1 MHTPLPPALFVVSDV
16 IWTPVR
22 TLRSALAL
30 TLSLA
35 TGCYTGLDGRASGD
49 GDGDGEAGDDGSVA
63 ASCDPDE
70 PDASFRVGRRLSR
83 AEYEYV
89 IVDLFDVVPSAKF
102 PGPFGASQTGYS
114 TEPAVNVVGEVGV
127 EDLMIA
133 AEDIALA
140 LPDRID
146 ALLPCASD
154 GDRACAQEYLAT
166 IGRRAFRRTLTDSER
181 EMLLATYE
189 AERADEGTFPE
200 AIAVMTA
207 QMLQM
212 PAFLYVME
220 APADDGEARPLSGL
234 EVASRLSFYL
244 WNSVP
249 DDELL
254 GLAENGDL
262 DDADAVYE
270 AAQRMF
276 DDPKARRGFSR
287 FFREWTQAREL
298 EVTSKDTT
306 LFPFLDEALA
316 DAINDSFERYVTDAV
331 RSGTTLADLLAEPKT
346 IINAPLAEF
355 YGVDP
360 VDDWTKID
368 LDPDRYA
375 GLVTQPA
382 VMAGLAHAT
391 ETSYVLRGR
400 FIRQRLL
407 CEPALPPPGNAM
419 TAFNELDKPEDPT
432 ARELSDLVLAR
443 GDCFG
448 CHQLIDPAGLALEHF
463 DAIGRYRSEYPS
475 GKSIETTDVMS
486 VDDDELEF
494 DGPID
499 LMAQIALLPQVQN
512 CFARQV
518 FRYEASRMETDDDA
532 CAIAQLSATFT
543 ESEGRLDEAFL
554 AVVRTEAFMY
564 RRAD

>member
-22 TLRSALAL
+22 SPRSALAL
-30 TLSLA
+30 TLLLA
-35 TGCYTGLDGRASGD
+35 AGCYTGIDGRASGNAE
-49 GDGDGEAGDDGSVA
+49 GGEAGGDGSVE

-70 PDASFRVGRRLSR
+70 PDAAFRVGRRLSR
-83 AEYEYV
+83 AEYAHV
-89 IVDLFDVVPSAKF
+89 IVDLFDVAPSAKF

-140 LPDRID
+140 LPDRLD
-146 ALLPCASD
+146 ALLPCTSD
-154 GDRACAQEYLAT
+154 GDTACAQEYLAT
-166 IGRRAFRRTLTDSER
+166 FGRRAFRRTLRDSER

-189 AERADEGTFPE
+189 AERADEATFPE

-220 APADDGEARPLSGL
+220 EPADDGEIRQLSGL

-244 WNSVP
+244 WNSIP

-254 GLAENGDL
+254 DLAENGDL
-262 DDADAVYE
+262 EDADAIYE
-270 AAQRMF
+270 EAERMF

-287 FFREWTQAREL
+287 FFREWTQSGEL
-298 EVTSKDTT
+298 EVASKDTT
-306 LFPFLDEALA
+306 LFPFLDETLA
-316 DAINDSFERYVTDAV
+316 NAINDSFERYVTDAV
-331 RSGTTLADLLAEPKT
+331 RSGTTLADLLTEPKT

-355 YGVDP
+355 YGVDA
-360 VDDWTKID
+360 VDDWTTLD

-391 ETSYVLRGR
+391 ETSYVFRGR

-448 CHQLIDPAGLALEHF
+448 CHQLLDPAGLALEHF
-463 DAIGRYRSEYPS
+463 DAIGRYRGEYES
-475 GKSIETTDVMS
+475 GKSIETSDVMS

-499 LMAQIALLPQVQN
+499 LMQQIAVLPQVQD

-518 FRYEASRMETDDDA
+518 FRYEAARMETDDDA
-532 CAIAQLSATFT
+532 CAIAQLSETFT

-554 AVVRTEAFMY
+554 AVVRTEGFMY
-564 RRAD
+564 RRGD

>member
-1 MHTPLPPALFVVSDV
+1 MHTALPPVLFVVSDV
-16 IWTPVR
+16 SRTP
-22 TLRSALAL
+22 LRAVAAAFALC
-30 TLSLA
+30 LSLVA
-35 TGCYTGLDGRASGD
+35 GCYTGLEGRSGAAE
-49 GDGDGEAGDDGSVA
+49 GVAEGGSVE
-63 ASCDPDE
+63 ASCDPDG
-70 PDASFRVGRRLSR
+70 PDASFRLGRRLSR

-89 IVDLFDVVPSAKF
+89 IVDLFDVVPSARF

-127 EDLMIA
+127 EDLMLA

-140 LPDRID
+140 LPDRIPD
-146 ALLPCASD
+146 LLPCASEANT
-154 GDRACAQEYLAT
+154 ACAEEYLST

-181 EMLLATYE
+181 EMLLAVYE
-189 AERADEGTFPE
+189 SERADEATFPE

-220 APADDGEARPLSGL
+220 RPAEDDEPRKLSDL
-234 EVASRLSFYL
+234 EIASRLSFYL
-244 WNSVP
+244 WNSIP

-254 GLAENGDL
+254 DRAENDEL
-262 DDADAVYE
+262 EDADAVYE
-270 AAQRMF
+270 EARRMF

-287 FFREWTQAREL
+287 FFREWTQVREL
-298 EVTSKDTT
+298 EVASKDIT
-306 LFPFLDEALA
+306 LFPFLDETLA

-331 RSGTTLADLLAEPKT
+331 RSGKTLEQLLTEPTT
-346 IINAPLAEF
+346 IINAELAEF
-355 YGVDP
+355 YGVDA
-360 VDDWTKID
+360 VDDWTEID
-368 LDPDRYA
+368 LPDDRYA
-375 GLVTQPA
+375 GIVTQPA

-463 DAIGRYRSEYPS
+463 DAVGRYRSEYES
-475 GKSIETTDVMS
+475 GKSIETADVVT
-486 VDDDELEF
+486 VDDDELAF

-499 LMAQIALLPQVQN
+499 LMRQISTLPQVQD

-518 FRYEASRMETDDDA
+518 FRYEAARMETDDDD
-532 CAIAQLSATFT
+532 CAIAQLREAFT

-554 AVVRTEAFMY
+554 AVTRTEGFMY
-564 RRAD
+564 RSPD